1 MIQTILFDFG
11 DVFINLD
18 KNATPNAL
26 RNLGLTQWNA
36 TLSQLNLQYETGK
49 IDELT
54 FMEGIQQFI
63 PDAKLIE
70 IREAWN
76 AILQDFPLERLEFL
90 QMLPSQYQLLLLSN
104 TDATHIDKFEHKVGQ
119 SFARDFYSC
128 FEKVYFSFDI
138 GMRKPDA
145 EAFKFVINNHNLTPK
160 KTLFVDDKE
169 ENIESA
175 KRLGFQTWHLN
186 PETEN
191 VTQLFDQLKKIHD

>member
-1 MIQTILFDFG
+1 M
-11 DVFINLD
+11 FINLD

-26 RNLGLTQWNA
+26 RNLGLTQWNS

-63 PDAKLIE
+63 PNAKLIE

-128 FEKVYFSFDI
+128 FEKVYFSFDM
-138 GMRKPDA
+138 GLRKPDPKIYQ
-145 EAFKFVINNHNLTPK
+145 FLLDQHNLIPEN
-160 KTLFVDDKE
+160 TLFVDDKK
-169 ENIESA
+169 ENTDA
-175 KRLGFQTWHLN
+175 AAALGLHVWNLQVGQ
-186 PETEN
+186 ED
-191 VTQLFDQLKKIHD
+191 VVDLFDKQIL